1 MHEKCVC
8 HITHLMKSKEVVML
22 TQIMLVIEKKISQI
36 GCVSVCINYKVLHVE
51 EQRFSLVKCSL
62 SLVPVQDHNSPL
74 DGKLQM
80 LHLAVSHI
88 PSWQMAP

>member
-51 EQRFSLVKCSL
+51 E
-62 SLVPVQDHNSPL
+62 
-74 DGKLQM
+74 
-80 LHLAVSHI
+80 
-88 PSWQMAP
+88 